1 MLRYREEGINLFGSS
16 ASVVHETPGESLCL
30 LTVAPSLAIKPRDQ
44 TVTENK
50 TVVFSCA
57 ATGNPTPQITWI
69 KDGITVGTANNLTFA
84 ASRSDSGKYWCSANN
99 SLGDVKQSADLDV
112 QCK

>member
-1 MLRYREEGINLFGSS
+1 MFC
-16 ASVVHETPGESLCL
+16 AVHETPDEPLCL
-30 LTVAPSLAIKPRDQ
+30 PTVAPSFITKPSDQ
-44 TVTENK
+44 TVTENE

-84 ASRSDSGKYWCSANN
+84 ASKNDSGKYWCSASNR
-99 SLGDVKQSADLDV
+99 LGDVKQSADLDV